1 MRYKIF
7 LGILLFVC
15 SSVGIS
21 QESNQKLFYKHF
33 TGTIDTNMQVSLD
46 LIFEN
51 NNVSG
56 YYYYYFPIP
65 GQKETYHFGKNI
77 PLEGEI
83 SGDKITMKEY
93 GDKTS
98 KFTGIIDKK
107 WNITGNWKRREY
119 EEPIDFIVSEDYSK
133 NSIELNSYNLKRK
146 QFINTEDKSVDKLPS
161 ATVEISLLCPGK
173 KLNKVLKDSIDYI
186 ITGFMNYKPEKIK
199 SPELLMENIVF
210 DFFQSY
216 REATDGIEGIQHFA
230 SFNWTK
236 KLSMNI
242 RYNENHIISIGF
254 EKYGYTGGAHGINI
268 MKYVVL
274 DMHQNKRLELED
286 IFGEDYQLQL
296 IKLLDK
302 KLRRING
309 ILPDE
314 NLRDAGFLVDQ
325 MEISD
330 NFYVNNEG
338 IGFFYNVYQISP
350 YAAGSTELFLPFAE
364 LKNILKA
371 DIPFNW
377 LTKN

>member
-1 MRYKIF
+1 MRYKKI
-7 LGILLFVC
+7 LGILFMVY
-15 SSVGIS
+15 SSMGIS
-21 QESNQKLFYKHF
+21 QESSEKLVYKHF

-65 GQKETYHFGKNI
+65 GQKETFHFGKNI
-77 PLEGEI
+77 PLEG
-83 SGDKITMKEY
+83 KIEGAKIIMNEY
-93 GDKTS
+93 GDKSS

-107 WNITGNWKRREY
+107 WNIAGNWKRREY
-119 EEPIDFIVSEDYSK
+119 EDPIDFNVSENYSK
-133 NSIELNSYNLKRK
+133 NSIELNAYSLKRK
-146 QFINTEDKSVDKLPS
+146 QLINTEDKSVDKLPS
-161 ATVEISLLCPGK
+161 ATVEISLLCPAK
-173 KLNKVLKDSIDYI
+173 RINKVLKDTLDHI
-186 ITGFMNYKPEKIK
+186 ITRFMNYRPEQIK
-199 SPELLMENIVF
+199 SPELLMENIVY
-210 DFFQSY
+210 DFFESY

-230 SFNWTK
+230 SFNWSK
-236 KLSMNI
+236 KLSMNVK
-242 RYNENHIISIGF
+242 YNENNIISLCF

-274 DMHQNKRLELED
+274 DMKQNKRLEQED
-286 IFGEDYQLQL
+286 IFMENYQPNL

-350 YAAGSTELFLPFAE
+350 YAAGTTELFIPFAE
-364 LKNILKA
+364 LKSILKSN
-371 DIPFNW
+371 IPFDW
-377 LTKN
+377 VTRD